1 MPPKSSLLILCAVIF
16 TDMLAFSIVIPSL
29 PFVVT
34 AFGGTG
40 IALGLLFTGYS
51 LAQFIAA
58 PLLGRLSDRVGRR
71 PLLLAALLGSTLS
84 LLVCAVAPNIWILV
98 LGRVVGGLFGGSIS
112 VAMATLSDLTEPDKR
127 TRVMGMGGASIGL
140 AFTVGPAIGALA
152 APLGFG
158 AVCLIGATIA
168 GLNFLAAIWLLPH
181 AARRAAVAAPAQP
194 LGAGFWRLLVVTGLT
209 MVVFVGMETTLGL
222 LVHDRFAITASGL
235 GWLLTLA
242 GIASIVAQA
251 GLVWRLSARF
261 GDWIVAAGAATLIG
275 VALATLPM
283 SPFAIFIVGVCIVG
297 AAQGALTNIT
307 ASMASRLAP
316 PGATGRYVGLNQAFS
331 ALGRVVGPVLA
342 GALYDWGPQA
352 GYLILGVLSLAGA
365 VVALRNRGLAER
377 KPAAAEAL
385 SSRPLAG

>member
-16 TDMLAFSIVIPSL
+16 TDMLAFSLVIPSL

-34 AFGGTG
+34 GFGGTG

-51 LAQFIAA
+51 LAQFVAA
-58 PLLGRLSDRVGRR
+58 PILGRISDRVGRR
-71 PLLLAALLGSTLS
+71 PLLLWALLGTTLS
-84 LLVCAVAPNIWILV
+84 LVACALAPNIWV
-98 LGRVVGGLFGGSIS
+98 LIGARVLGGLFGGSIA

-152 APLGFG
+152 APLGFS
-158 AVCLIGATIA
+158 AVCLIGAAIA
-168 GLNFLAAIWLLPH
+168 AVNFIAAIWLLPQ
-181 AARRAAVAAPAQP
+181 ARRRPAVAAPNQP
-194 LGAGFWRLLVVTGLT
+194 LSPGFWRLLVVTGLT

-242 GIASIVAQA
+242 GIASIITQA
-251 GLVWRLSARF
+251 GLVWRLSERY
-261 GDWIVAAGAATLIG
+261 GDWIVAAGAAALIAA
-275 VALATLPM
+275 ALATLPLT
-283 SPFAIFIVGVCIVG
+283 PFAIFLAGVCIVG
-297 AAQGALTNIT
+297 AAQGALNTIT

-316 PGATGRYVGLNQAFS
+316 TGATGKYVGLNQAFS

-352 GYLILGVLSLAGA
+352 GYLILAVLSLAAAA
-365 VVALRNRGLAER
+365 VSLRNRGLAER
-377 KPAAAEAL
+377 KAEPAEGVP
-385 SSRPLAG
+385 SAG

>member
-16 TDMLAFSIVIPSL
+16 TDMLAFSLVIPSL

-34 AFGGTG
+34 SFGGSG

-51 LAQFIAA
+51 LAQFVAA
-58 PLLGRLSDRVGRR
+58 PILGRLSDRVGRR
-71 PLLLAALLGSTLS
+71 PLLLAALLGTTLS
-84 LLVCAVAPNIWILV
+84 LIACALAGNIWMLV
-98 LGRVVGGLFGGSIS
+98 AARVLGGLFGGSIS
-112 VAMATLSDLTEPDKR
+112 VAMATLSDLTDPDKR
-127 TRVMGMGGASIGL
+127 TRVMGMGGASIGF
-140 AFTVGPAIGALA
+140 AFTFGPAIGALA
-152 APLGFG
+152 SPLGFS
-158 AVCLIGATIA
+158 AVCLIGA
-168 GLNFLAAIWLLPH
+168 AI
-181 AARRAAVAAPAQP
+181 AAVNLVAAFFMLPQAQRRPVTPAPKQP
-194 LGAGFWRLLVVTGLT
+194 LGAGFWRLLMLTGLA

-251 GLVWRLSARF
+251 GLVWRLSERF
-261 GDWIVAAGAATLIG
+261 GEWVVAAGAAVLIAI
-275 VALATLPM
+275 ALATLPLT
-283 SPFAIFIVGVCIVG
+283 PFAVFLAGVCIVG

-316 PGATGRYVGLNQAFS
+316 PGATGKYVGLNQAFS

-352 GYLILGVLSLAGA
+352 GYLVLGVLSLAAAA
-365 VVALRNRGLAER
+365 VAFMNRGLAER
-377 KPAAAEAL
+377 KPAPADGL
-385 SSRPLAG
+385 PTAG

>member
-1 MPPKSSLLILCAVIF
+1 MPSKSSLLILCAVIF

-51 LAQFIAA
+51 LAQFVAA
-58 PLLGRLSDRVGRR
+58 PILGRLSDRIGRR
-71 PLLLAALLGSTLS
+71 PLLIAALLGTTLS
-84 LLVCAVAPNIWILV
+84 LVACALAPNIWV
-98 LGRVVGGLFGGSIS
+98 LIGARVLGGLFGGSIS

-127 TRVMGMGGASIGL
+127 TRVMGMGGAAIGL

-152 APLGFG
+152 APLGFS
-158 AVCLIGATIA
+158 AICLIGASIA
-168 GLNFLAAIWLLPH
+168 ALNFVAAIWMLPH
-181 AARRAAVAAPAQP
+181 AARRPVVPAPDKKLSP
-194 LGAGFWRLLVVTGLT
+194 GFWRLLALTGLS

-222 LVHDRFAITASGL
+222 LVSDRFAITASGL

-242 GIASIVAQA
+242 GIASIIAQA
-251 GLVWRLSARF
+251 GLVWRLSERF
-261 GDWIVAAGAATLIG
+261 GNWTVAAGAAGLIG
-275 VALATLPM
+275 LALATLPLA
-283 SPFAIFIVGVCIVG
+283 PFAIFLAGVCIVG

-316 PGATGRYVGLNQAFS
+316 AGATGKYVGLNQAFS
-331 ALGRVVGPVLA
+331 ALGRVIGPVLA

-352 GYLILGVLSLAGA
+352 GYLILAVLS
-365 VVALRNRGLAER
+365 VVAATVALLNRGLAER
-377 KPAAAEAL
+377 KPAPTDGL
-385 SSRPLAG
+385 PTAG

>member
-1 MPPKSSLLILCAVIF
+1 MPSKSSLLILCAVIF
-16 TDMLAFSIVIPSL
+16 TDMLAFSLVIPSL

-34 AFGGTG
+34 SFGGTG

-58 PLLGRLSDRVGRR
+58 PILGRLSDRIGRR
-71 PLLLAALLGSTLS
+71 PLLLAALLGTTLS
-84 LLVCAVAPNIWILV
+84 LVVCALAPNIWV
-98 LGRVVGGLFGGSIS
+98 LIGARVLGGLFGGSIS

-127 TRVMGMGGASIGL
+127 TRVMGMGGASIGF

-152 APLGFG
+152 SPLGFS
-158 AVCLIGATIA
+158 AVCLIGAAIA
-168 GLNFLAAIWLLPH
+168 ALNLAAAVFMLPH
-181 AARRAAVAAPAQP
+181 AARRPAVAAPKQP
-194 LGAGFWRLLVVTGLT
+194 LGAGFWRLLVLTGLT

-222 LVHDRFAITASGL
+222 LVRDRFAITASGL

-242 GIASIVAQA
+242 GIASIIAQA
-251 GLVWRLSARF
+251 GLVWRLSERF
-261 GDWIVAAGAATLIG
+261 GDWIVAAGAAILIAI
-275 VALATLPM
+275 ALATLPLT
-283 SPFAIFIVGVCIVG
+283 PFAIFLAGVCIVG

-316 PGATGRYVGLNQAFS
+316 AGATGKYVGLNQAFS

-352 GYLILGVLSLAGA
+352 GYLILGVLSLAA
-365 VVALRNRGLAER
+365 AAVALLNRGLAER
-377 KPAAAEAL
+377 KPAPTDGL
-385 SSRPLAG
+385 PSAG

>member
-1 MPPKSSLLILCAVIF
+1 MPPRSSLLILCAVIF
-16 TDMLAFSIVIPSL
+16 TDMLAFSLVIPSL
-29 PFVVT
+29 PYVVT
-34 AFGGTG
+34 DFGGTG

-58 PLLGRLSDRVGRR
+58 PILGRLSDRVGRR
-71 PLLLAALLGSTLS
+71 PLLLWALLGTTLS
-84 LLVCAVAPNIWILV
+84 LLVCALAPNIWVLV
-98 LGRVVGGLFGGSIS
+98 GARVLGGLFGGSIS

-127 TRVMGMGGASIGL
+127 TRVMGMGGASIGF

-152 APLGFG
+152 SPLGFS
-158 AVCLIGATIA
+158 AVCFIGVAIAALNLI
-168 GLNFLAAIWLLPH
+168 AAFWALPH
-181 AARRAAVAAPAQP
+181 AERRAKVVAPPQP
-194 LGAGFWRLLVVTGLT
+194 LGAGFWRLLTLTGLS

-222 LVHDRFAITASGL
+222 LVHDRFEITASGL

-242 GIASIVAQA
+242 GVASIIAQA
-251 GLVWRLSARF
+251 GLVWRISARF

-275 VALATLPM
+275 IALATLPL
-283 SPFAIFIVGVCIVG
+283 SPFVVFLVGVCIVG

-316 PGATGRYVGLNQAFS
+316 VGATGKYVGLNQAFS

-352 GYLILGVLSLAGA
+352 GYLVLAVLSLAAA
-365 VVALRNRGLAER
+365 VIALLNRGLAER
-377 KPAAAEAL
+377 KPAAPDGL
-385 SSRPLAG
+385 PLAG

>member
-16 TDMLAFSIVIPSL
+16 TDMLAFSLVIPSL

-34 AFGGTG
+34 QYGGTG
-40 IALGLLFTGYS
+40 ISLGLLFTGYS
-51 LAQFIAA
+51 IAQFVAA
-58 PLLGRLSDRVGRR
+58 PILGRLSDRIGRR
-71 PLLLAALLGSTLS
+71 PLILAALLGTTLS
-84 LLVCAVAPNIWILV
+84 LIACALADNIWLLV
-98 LGRVVGGLFGGSIS
+98 AARVLGGLFGGSIS
-112 VAMATLSDLTEPDKR
+112 VAMATLSDLTDPDKR

-152 APLGFG
+152 SPLGFPV
-158 AVCLIGATIA
+158 VCLIGAAIA
-168 GLNFLAAIWLLPH
+168 ALNFVAAIWMLPH
-181 AARRAAVAAPAQP
+181 ATRRPVVVAPKQP
-194 LGAGFWRLLVVTGLT
+194 LSPGFWRLLILTGLA

-242 GIASIVAQA
+242 GIASIIAQA
-251 GLVWRLSARF
+251 GLVWRLSERF
-261 GDWIVAAGAATLIG
+261 GEWVVAAGAATLIAI
-275 VALATLPM
+275 ALATLPLT
-283 SPFAIFIVGVCIVG
+283 PFAVFLVGVCVVG

-352 GYLILGVLSLAGA
+352 GYLFLGVLSLAAA
-365 VVALRNRGLAER
+365 VVALLNRGLAER
-377 KPAAAEAL
+377 KPAATDGL
-385 SSRPLAG
+385 PTAG

>member
-16 TDMLAFSIVIPSL
+16 TDMLAFSLVIPSL

-34 AFGGTG
+34 QFGGTG

-58 PLLGRLSDRVGRR
+58 PLLGRLSDRIGRR
-71 PLLLAALLGSTLS
+71 PLLLAALLGTTLS
-84 LLVCAVAPNIWILV
+84 LIACALADNIWLLV
-98 LGRVVGGLFGGSIS
+98 GARVLGGLFGGSIS

-140 AFTVGPAIGALA
+140 AFTFGPAIGALA
-152 APLGFG
+152 SPLGFS
-158 AVCLIGATIA
+158 AVCFIGAAIA
-168 GLNFLAAIWLLPH
+168 AVNLVAAIWMLPH
-181 AARRAAVAAPAQP
+181 AAKRPAVIAPKQP
-194 LGAGFWRLLVVTGLT
+194 LSAGFWRLLILTGLA

-222 LVHDRFAITASGL
+222 LVRDRFAITASGL

-242 GIASIVAQA
+242 GIASIIAQA
-251 GLVWRLSARF
+251 GLVWRLSERF
-261 GDWIVAAGAATLIG
+261 GEWVVAAGAATLIAI
-275 VALATLPM
+275 ALATLPLT
-283 SPFAIFIVGVCIVG
+283 PFAVFLAGVCIVG

-316 PGATGRYVGLNQAFS
+316 SGATGKYVGLNQAFS

-352 GYLILGVLSLAGA
+352 GYLVLGGLSLAA
-365 VVALRNRGLAER
+365 AAVALLNRGLAER
-377 KPAAAEAL
+377 KPAPADGL
-385 SSRPLAG
+385 PSAG

>member
-34 AFGGTG
+34 SFGGSG

-51 LAQFIAA
+51 LAQFLAA
-58 PLLGRLSDRVGRR
+58 PILGRLSDRVGRR
-71 PLLLAALLGSTLS
+71 PLLLAALCGTTLS
-84 LLVCAVAPNIWILV
+84 LVACALAPNIWV
-98 LGRVVGGLFGGSIS
+98 LIGARVLGGLFGGSIS

-127 TRVMGMGGASIGL
+127 TRVMGMGGASIGF

-152 APLGFG
+152 APLGFS
-158 AVCLIGATIA
+158 AVCLIGAAIA
-168 GLNFLAAIWLLPH
+168 ALNLIAAFWLLPH
-181 AARRAAVAAPAQP
+181 AARRPASTAPQQP
-194 LGAGFWRLLVVTGLT
+194 LGTGFWRLLALTGLS

-222 LVHDRFAITASGL
+222 LVHDRFAMTASGL

-251 GLVWRLSARF
+251 GLVWRLSERF
-261 GDWIVAAGAATLIG
+261 GDWVVAAGAAALIA

-283 SPFAIFIVGVCIVG
+283 SPFAAFLVGVCIVG

-307 ASMASRLAP
+307 AAMASRLAP
-316 PGATGRYVGLNQAFS
+316 AGATGRYVGLNQAFS

-342 GALYDWGPQA
+342 GALYDWGPAA
-352 GYLILGVLSLAGA
+352 GYLVLAVLSLAAAGT
-365 VVALRNRGLAER
+365 ALLNRGLADR
-377 KPAAAEAL
+377 KPAAAGGAE
-385 SSRPLAG
+385 SRSLAG

>member
-16 TDMLAFSIVIPSL
+16 TDMLAFSLVIPSL

-34 AFGGTG
+34 HFGGTG

-58 PLLGRLSDRVGRR
+58 PILGRLSDRIGRR
-71 PLLLAALLGSTLS
+71 PLLLAALLGTTLS
-84 LLVCAVAPNIWILV
+84 LIVCALAPNIWV
-98 LGRVVGGLFGGSIS
+98 LIGARVLGGLFGGSIS

-127 TRVMGMGGASIGL
+127 TRVMGMGGASIGF

-152 APLGFG
+152 SPLGFS
-158 AVCLIGATIA
+158 AVCLIGAAIA
-168 GLNFLAAIWLLPH
+168 ALNLVAAVFMLPH
-181 AARRAAVAAPAQP
+181 AVRRPVVAAPKQP
-194 LGAGFWRLLVVTGLT
+194 LGAGFWRLLVVTGLS

-242 GIASIVAQA
+242 GIASIIAQA
-251 GLVWRLSARF
+251 GLVWRLSERF
-261 GDWIVAAGAATLIG
+261 GDWTVAAGAAILIA
-275 VALATLPM
+275 VALATLPLT
-283 SPFAIFIVGVCIVG
+283 PFAIFLAGVCIVG

-316 PGATGRYVGLNQAFS
+316 SGATGKYVGLNQAFS

-352 GYLILGVLSLAGA
+352 GYLILGVLSVAA
-365 VVALRNRGLAER
+365 AAVALLNRGLAER
-377 KPAAAEAL
+377 KPAPADGL
-385 SSRPLAG
+385 PSAG

>member
-16 TDMLAFSIVIPSL
+16 TDMLAFSLVIPSL

-34 AFGGTG
+34 AFGGG
-40 IALGLLFTGYS
+40 GVALGLLFTGYS

-58 PLLGRLSDRVGRR
+58 PLLGRLSDRIGRR
-71 PLLLAALLGSTLS
+71 PLLLAALVGTTLS
-84 LLVCAVAPNIWILV
+84 LVVCAQAPDLWV
-98 LGRVVGGLFGGSIS
+98 LIGARVLGGLFGGSIS

-127 TRVMGMGGASIGL
+127 TRVMGMGGAAIGF
-140 AFTVGPAIGALA
+140 AFTLGPAIGALA
-152 APLGFG
+152 APLGFA
-158 AVCLIGATIA
+158 AVCLIGAAIA
-168 GLNFLAAIWLLPH
+168 ALNLVGAFWLLPH
-181 AARRAAVAAPAQP
+181 AAKRPVVAAPAVP
-194 LGAGFWRLLVVTGLT
+194 LGAGFWRLLAITGLS

-242 GIASIVAQA
+242 GVAAIIAQA
-251 GLVWRLSARF
+251 GLVWRLSERF
-261 GDWIVAAGAATLIG
+261 GDWLVAAVAAALIA

-283 SPFAIFIVGVCIVG
+283 SPLALFIAGVCIVG

-307 ASMASRLAP
+307 TSMASRLAP

-352 GYLILGVLSLAGA
+352 GYLVLAVLSLGA
-365 VVALRNRGLAER
+365 AAVALRNRGLAER
-377 KPAAAEAL
+377 KPAAAE
-385 SSRPLAG
+385 RVPLAG

>member
-16 TDMLAFSIVIPSL
+16 TDMLAFSLVIPSL

-34 AFGGTG
+34 SFGGSG

-58 PLLGRLSDRVGRR
+58 PILGRLSDRIGRR
-71 PLLLAALLGSTLS
+71 PLLLAALLGTTLS
-84 LLVCAVAPNIWILV
+84 LIVCALAPNIWVLV
-98 LGRVVGGLFGGSIS
+98 GARVLGGLFGGSIS

-152 APLGFG
+152 SPLGFS
-158 AVCLIGATIA
+158 AVCLIGAAIA
-168 GLNFLAAIWLLPH
+168 AVNLVAAVFMLPH
-181 AARRAAVAAPAQP
+181 AVRRPVVAAPKQP

-222 LVHDRFAITASGL
+222 LVRDRFAITASGL

-242 GIASIVAQA
+242 GIASIIAQA
-251 GLVWRLSARF
+251 GLVWRLSERF
-261 GDWIVAAGAATLIG
+261 GDWTVAAGAAILIAI
-275 VALATLPM
+275 ALATLPLT
-283 SPFAIFIVGVCIVG
+283 PFVIFLAGVCIVG
-297 AAQGALTNIT
+297 AAQGALTTIT

-316 PGATGRYVGLNQAFS
+316 AGATGKYVGLNQAFS

-352 GYLILGVLSLAGA
+352 GYLVLGVLSVAAA
-365 VVALRNRGLAER
+365 VVALLNRGLAER
-377 KPAAAEAL
+377 KPAPAEGL
-385 SSRPLAG
+385 PSAG